1 MTGKRL
7 TGGKKTPPSGTEDWF
22 DTDDTNPSSIADTV
36 LDHRASSV
44 REDVK
49 SHVAFSKGVN
59 ALLDDKGALDKLLAI
74 LVDRKVLSKDDAHL
88 GLSASESHLSMLN
101 KINRYRDVILD
112 ERIVGYLAPG
122 YSVLYQLV
130 SLYEDLENCDGLD

>member
-1 MTGKRL
+1 MTKKTL
-7 TGGKKTPPSGTEDWF
+7 TGGKKSQSSDTQKSF
-22 DTDDTNPSSIADTV
+22 DPDDTNPSSIANTV
-36 LDHRASSV
+36 LEHRALSV

-59 ALLDDKGALDKLLAI
+59 ALLDNKETLDQLLAI

-101 KINRYRDVILD
+101 KINRYREVILD
-112 ERIVGYLAPG
+112 ERILGYLTPG